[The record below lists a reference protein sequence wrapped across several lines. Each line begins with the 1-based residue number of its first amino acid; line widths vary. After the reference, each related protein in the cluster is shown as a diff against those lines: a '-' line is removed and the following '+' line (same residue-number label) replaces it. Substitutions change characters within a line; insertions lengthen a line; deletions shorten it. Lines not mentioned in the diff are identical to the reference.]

1 MAKTT
6 FGERLEKA
14 IRSNYFTNKEAAQ
27 RANISPEAIS
37 HYLNAGTIPNGET
50 VAALA
55 KALNVTADYLLG
67 IDTPTVLAKQ
77 SIVAWLRRNASKLS
91 DNDMK
96 TIIGI
101 LYDNGNLSS
110 GYGMNYMLM
119 CDISIMLNSLNY
131 KYKSLSPTHIRC
143 YYPNSD
149 NYTMISVCDDRNIVF
164 GGRVIGDID
173 ALKEHLVNLKL
184 SI

>member
-1 MAKTT
+1 MAETT

-14 IRSNYFTNKEAAQ
+14 IRSNYFTNKEVAQ

-55 KALNVTADYLLG
+55 KALNVTTDYLLG

-77 SIVAWLRRNASKLS
+77 NIVAWLRKNASKLS
-91 DNDMK
+91 SNDVK

-101 LYDNGNLSS
+101 LYDNGSLSCE
-110 GYGMNYMLM
+110 YGMKYMLT

-131 KYKSLSPTHIRC
+131 KYKALSPTHIRC

-149 NYTMISVCDDRNIVF
+149 DYTMISVCDERNIVF
-164 GGRVIGDID
+164 GGRVIGDIN

-184 SI
+184 SM